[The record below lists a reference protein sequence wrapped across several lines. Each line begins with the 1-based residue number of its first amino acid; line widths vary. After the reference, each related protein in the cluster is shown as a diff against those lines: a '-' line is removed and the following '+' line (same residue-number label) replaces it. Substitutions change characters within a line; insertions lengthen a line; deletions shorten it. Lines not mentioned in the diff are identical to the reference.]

1 VTLRDEPWAGRLDE
15 LEPQGT
21 EMAERLAGDD
31 TAMLEALEREAADSP
46 NPPNR
51 ETSGNMQDGGT
62 SGERTMGTDKKPEA
76 R

>member
-1 VTLRDEPWAGRLDE
+1 MTLRDEPWAGMLDE

-62 SGERTMGTDKKPEA
+62 SDERTIGGGKKPEA